1 MGYKSFRDVY
11 HKLAIVLDNGKCY
24 QDMKNIVSEKVK
36 LPSVEVN
43 SVLVYGYIDKIYGF
57 SYTVLGFTYYEDGDY
72 TLVWPSDEIGFTVR
86 GGCYQ
91 NYEFVPIENKA
102 LSKRFSFMIDSVN
115 KGYPNEDDEIMR
127 SIEELD
133 PFRHHDYPDDVEVII
148 QNTTLMKTERVWAR
162 LKQYVCD
169 TEKGVKFFYATML
182 SEPFDDI
189 YDLHS
194 GDKMYVWLRQ
204 YEDES
209 SLMFG
214 ISIKKLDLS

>member
-24 QDMKNIVSEKVK
+24 QDMKNIVSEKVN
-36 LPSVEVN
+36 LPSIEVN

-115 KGYPNEDDEIMR
+115 KGYSNEDDEIMR

-133 PFRHHDYPDDVEVII
+133 PFRHHDYPDDVEIII
-148 QNTTLMKTERVWAR
+148 QNHEKRKSERMWAR
-162 LKQYVCD
+162 LKKYEGITKDGIKV
-169 TEKGVKFFYATML
+169 FYATL
-182 SEPFDDI
+182 LDEPYEDIYNMHHNDDI
-189 YDLHS
+189 AIFLLKYAS
-194 GDKMYVWLRQ
+194 GEPVLLGQNVK
-204 YEDES
+204 
-209 SLMFG
+209 
-214 ISIKKLDLS
+214 